1 MSVPAAATIYAQ
13 VVGSETLW
21 NMHQLNPQQVIKD
34 SSQNQIQMEIKAI
47 NRTFIILQ
55 ATAVKSH

>member
-13 VVGSETLW
+13 VVGSEALW

-34 SSQNQIQMEIKAI
+34 SNLPFDISDS
-47 NRTFIILQ
+47 RRD
-55 ATAVKSH
+55 KSYYLA